1 MRILFTSF
9 PAIGHFHPVA
19 PLASAARD
27 AGHDVRVASGRD
39 LADWA
44 TRCGFDA
51 YVVGPAQAELVSI
64 AQKRF
69 PDAWPEHLF
78 TDVWVALA
86 LPGLVTLGRSW
97 RPDLVVHEEEE
108 YAGVLLASL
117 LDIPVITHSW
127 HAPVRSPA
135 GRLEAQQLLA
145 NIWTEHQPGAPV
157 RSADNLYLD
166 ACPPAMQSEDIHL
179 IENVVGVRPVSFD
192 GVTDAVPA
200 WLHDLPRPAAYVTLG
215 TVGVFSTAERLR
227 LIVDAV
233 APLVASVVIT
243 TGPNA
248 VESLG
253 ALPAHAHAIRY
264 LPQSAVL
271 PNVDLVVSQA
281 GAGGT
286 LGALEHALPH
296 LMLPFGSQSQLA
308 AAAAIDRLGAGRSM
322 APDQRDER
330 SIRAAAAELLHN
342 PDFRTRAAAIRSDLQ
357 RLPSPA
363 DVVKL
368 LVATA
373 A

>member
-1 MRILFTSF
+1 
-9 PAIGHFHPVA
+9 
-19 PLASAARD
+19 
-27 AGHDVRVASGRD
+27 
-39 LADWA
+39 
-44 TRCGFDA
+44 
-51 YVVGPAQAELVSI
+51 
-64 AQKRF
+64 
-69 PDAWPEHLF
+69 
-78 TDVWVALA
+78 
-86 LPGLVTLGRSW
+86 
-97 RPDLVVHEEEE
+97 
-108 YAGVLLASL
+108 
-117 LDIPVITHSW
+117 
-127 HAPVRSPA
+127 
-135 GRLEAQQLLA
+135 
-145 NIWTEHQPGAPV
+145 
-157 RSADNLYLD
+157 
-166 ACPPAMQSEDIHL
+166 MQSEDIHL

-200 WLHDLPRPAAYVTLG
+200 WLHDLPRPAASVTLG
-215 TVGVFSTAERLR
+215 TMAVLSTAERLR

-253 ALPAHAHAIRY
+253 DLPPHAHAIRY

-271 PNVDLVVSQA
+271 PEVDLVVSQA

-330 SIRAAAAELLHN
+330 SNRAAAAELLHN

-373 A
+373 AKTEADLHLLSGPRQR